1 MFFELCEQYPC
12 LWDWKTKFMKTEK
25 RFRMV
30 PDFDVKG
37 PKSKIKLNEVNKSR
51 KSGASTDKTYK
62 PTILG
67 FQLQIDF

>member
-1 MFFELCEQYPC
+1 
-12 LWDWKTKFMKTEK
+12 MKTEK